1 MLAARGQWTAL
12 ALHVAVVAGGRSMQA
27 TPETAGC
34 VGRTGDE
41 DEGNEEGLEHE
52 GRKYKI
58 INIRYKWGVKGK

>member
-1 MLAARGQWTAL
+1 MVLTARSQRTTL
-12 ALHVAVVAGGRSMQA
+12 ALHVAVVAGRRSVQA

-52 GRKYKI
+52 GREI
-58 INIRYKWGVKGK
+58 

>member
-12 ALHVAVVAGGRSMQA
+12 ALHVAVVAGGRSVQA

-52 GRKYKI
+52 GREI
-58 INIRYKWGVKGK
+58 